1 MIHFTTKQL
10 LATITI
16 VFAFNNI
23 GIAQD
28 DCKVLLEAIAGQYQ
42 GDCKKS
48 LADGEGTAK
57 GEDSY
62 VGEFKKGVPDGL
74 GKYTWA
80 NGNVYEGEFKKGLKE
95 GKGKMSMVLPDG
107 QASVQTGYWKKDKY
121 IGEHE
126 SPYKL
131 HSRSSGVLSVRL
143 NEFENPEREETAL
156 FIEIQHRGKS
166 VPGAEFGLNEITGN
180 YLSKFPVGRDTKVIV
195 SSFPFRFTIGYQGE
209 TVDIEVYQAT
219 SWKIIIDCNK

>member
-1 MIHFTTKQL
+1 MIHFTSKQL
-10 LATITI
+10 LKIITI
-16 VFAFNNI
+16 VLAFNSA
-23 GIAQD
+23 GIAQN
-28 DCKVLLEAIAGQYQ
+28 DCKVLLDAIAGHYE
-42 GDCKKS
+42 GDCKKN

-62 VGEFKKGVPDGL
+62 VGEFRKGLPDGL

-80 NGNVYEGEFKKGLKE
+80 NGNVYEGQFKKGLKE

-107 QASVQTGYWKKDKY
+107 QATSQTGYWKMDKY
-121 IGEHE
+121 IGENE

-131 HSRSSGVLSVRL
+131 HSRSPGVLSVHL
-143 NEFENPEREETAL
+143 DEMENPEGKETAL

-166 VPGAEFGLNEITGN
+166 VPGAEFALNEITGN

-195 SSFPFRFTIGYQGE
+195 STFPFRFTIGYQGE
-209 TVDIEVYQAT
+209 TVDIEVYQAI
-219 SWKIIIDCNK
+219 SWKIRIDCNK